1 MKLLI
6 LEAISIV
13 IVKNCRKEVKE
24 YGMKKLGKKGGFN
37 EGTLVAF
44 ACACNCNLCLC
55 TSCSNCNTI
64 PNATGIQVTG
74 NVTYNDLYNKSFGP
88 MTLLS

>member
-1 MKLLI
+1 M
-6 LEAISIV
+6 S
-13 IVKNCRKEVKE
+13 
-24 YGMKKLGKKGGFN
+24 MKKLGKKGGFN

-55 TSCSNCNTI
+55 TSCNNCNTI
-64 PNATGIQVTG
+64 PNATGIQLTK
-74 NVTYNDLYNKSFGP
+74 NVTLNNLYNKLFGP

>member
-1 MKLLI
+1 MWFARI
-6 LEAISIV
+6 Y
-13 IVKNCRKEVKE
+13 IVKSLKGGEIM
-24 YGMKKLGKKGGFN
+24 GSKKLGKKGGFD

-64 PNATGIQVTG
+64 PNATGLQLTG
-74 NVTYNDLYNKSFGP
+74 NVTYNNLYNKSFGP

>member
-1 MKLLI
+1 M
-6 LEAISIV
+6 
-13 IVKNCRKEVKE
+13 
-24 YGMKKLGKKGGFN
+24 GMKKLGKKGGFN

-55 TSCSNCNTI
+55 TSCSNCNTV
-64 PNATGIQVTG
+64 PNATGIQITGHVT
-74 NVTYNDLYNKSFGP
+74 NTNLYNKSFGP

>member
-1 MKLLI
+1 M
-6 LEAISIV
+6 S
-13 IVKNCRKEVKE
+13 
-24 YGMKKLGKKGGFN
+24 MKKLGKKGGFN

-55 TSCSNCNTI
+55 TSCNTI
-64 PNATGIQVTG
+64 PNATGIQLTK
-74 NVTYNDLYNKSFGP
+74 NVTYNNLYNKSFGP